1 MLHTFLQNAVSDL
14 KSLIEINKLDMQDIK
29 KANHEAIF
37 SRLESK
43 NNLID
48 SFKNHKSLADLEMQ
62 KMLKNHPNKSIE
74 ELLDARAMDIIDDMR
89 SSLQELR
96 KLNKSYARCV
106 IAVSEFYGSL
116 INAMMPHQK
125 TGYNNNSYANV
136 DFVRYEA

>member
-48 SFKNHKSLADLEMQ
+48 SFKNYKSLADLEMQ
-62 KMLKNHPNKSIE
+62 KMLKNHQNKSIE